1 MTSAQPNRGQGCAG
15 AASPKS
21 GVTGL
26 AVALLLTMVLG
37 GRVAGAQYLAVFVDG
52 RLLPV
57 KAARLLD
64 ERRIRLELP
73 AGGAIEVPLTR
84 LDHVIEDAVEPDPQP
99 VPTPLPSCPHRFDE
113 EALPQ
118 RTPFAAEITAAARAA
133 DLHPRLVAA
142 VVAAESAFQPYA
154 VSRVGAAGLMQLM
167 PAVWL
172 GAGLQTPYDP
182 ASNLRVGSRHLGE
195 LVTRFGGDLTLAL
208 AAYNAGAAAVEKYG
222 GVPPYAET
230 RGYVRRVLGRFCPA
244 PAATPAAVGTDGGG
258 G

>member
-1 MTSAQPNRGQGCAG
+1 MTWLLAAGWWRGGESWRWRR
-15 AASPKS
+15 AAA
-21 GVTGL
+21 VWLVVL
-26 AVALLLTMVLG
+26 ALAAV
-37 GRVAGAQYLAVFVDG
+37 GRQAAAQYLAVFVDG
-52 RLLPV
+52 RMLPV

-73 AGGAIEVPLTR
+73 SGGTIDVPLAR

-99 VPTPLPSCPHRFDE
+99 IPPPPSCPYRFAE
-113 EALPQ
+113 QPLPEG
-118 RTPFAAEITAAARAA
+118 TPFAAEITAAALAA

-142 VVAAESAFQPYA
+142 VVAAESGFQPYA

-172 GAGLQTPYDP
+172 GAGLQAPYDP
-182 ASNLRVGSRHLGE
+182 ASNLRVGSRHLAE
-195 LVTRFGGDLTLAL
+195 LVRRYEGDLALAL

-222 GVPPYAET
+222 GIPPYAET
-230 RGYVRRVLGRFCPA
+230 RGYVRRVLGRFCPE
-244 PAATPAAVGTDGGG
+244 PAVTPAAMGAAGGG